1 MWRMRLTDGGVVCAV
16 LALVLARSDASPVT
30 PPSVT
35 TADELVRRALQA
47 EVDGRGELRTK
58 LLERAALASPSHPGS
73 HWYRGEV
80 RVGDAWMAVD
90 KVEQQAAQN
99 PILASYARLRDASP
113 DSARAHF
120 AMAAFCRKND
130 LPDRE
135 RWHWANVLR
144 FQPGNKDA
152 VRALGLRKYGNQ
164 WLTQREIEERE
175 QLSREQ
181 KEAQQKWQPIVER
194 LRKSLENPDAEQHEP
209 ALAELRALDDVAAIP
224 FLEAGFS
231 DADEWIQ
238 REAVGTLGKMRD
250 PAATYALLRTS
261 VLAPSESVRDA
272 AADQLKP
279 RPVFSYIPI
288 LMGSLETP
296 VEYSY
301 YFVVYA
307 TGTGQAL
314 VSHVTLFRQGPVADY
329 ALT

>member
-1 MWRMRLTDGGVVCAV
+1 
-16 LALVLARSDASPVT
+16 
-30 PPSVT
+30 
-35 TADELVRRALQA
+35 
-47 EVDGRGELRTK
+47 
-58 LLERAALASPSHPGS
+58 
-73 HWYRGEV
+73 
-80 RVGDAWMAVD
+80 
-90 KVEQQAAQN
+90 
-99 PILASYARLRDASP
+99 
-113 DSARAHF
+113 
-120 AMAAFCRKND
+120 MAAFCRKND

-152 VRALGLRKYGNQ
+152 IRALGLRKYGNQ

-307 TGTGQAL
+307 TGTGQAFA
-314 VSHVTLFRQGPVADY
+314 SHVTLFRQGPLADY
-329 ALT
+329 AYNAKGTALDAGASVGLAQQADLLAIRQATRANAAIQQLNSRICRVLHRTTDQNLEDTPQAWWKWWTDYNELSSSDEKPLIEQVTAETST